1 MGSNFLGDEST
12 PSKLNEAEHILHGI
26 MLFWEPEME
35 WKWANGLMEKPAGI
49 LSMVNS
55 LDAQQLKR
63 KSYILISIFWGA
75 GRVRK
80 WSRVL
85 MVAMIIT
92 TTILPL

>member
-26 MLFWEPEME
+26 MLFLRARNGMEMSQ
-35 WKWANGLMEKPAGI
+35 WAHGKTCRD

-63 KSYILISIFWGA
+63 KPYILISIFKRWDSQKNEA
-75 GRVRK
+75 GYSWWR
-80 WSRVL
+80 
-85 MVAMIIT
+85 
-92 TTILPL
+92 